1 MGDPSK
7 MAVCSVLAFVAAV
20 VILCSTTEAAY
31 GYSGSITPENY
42 NEVSMT
48 MCRFDEHL
56 DFRGSPN
63 GLIPSRASTCCV
75 PGPGSEAAAPDKL
88 TGDRFVRNQA
98 TPCSESVL
106 REKLTLEGGELSN
119 LMFSSEKRPLGEYP

>member
-1 MGDPSK
+1 M
-7 MAVCSVLAFVAAV
+7 AFVAAV
-20 VILCSTTEAAY
+20 VLRPSTTEAAY

-56 DFRGSPN
+56 DFRGRAN

-75 PGPGSEAAAPDKL
+75 PEPGSEAEAPDKL
-88 TGDRFVRNQA
+88 TGDRFVRNEGS
-98 TPCSESVL
+98 PCSESVL
-106 REKLTLEGGELSN
+106 REKLTGESGELSN